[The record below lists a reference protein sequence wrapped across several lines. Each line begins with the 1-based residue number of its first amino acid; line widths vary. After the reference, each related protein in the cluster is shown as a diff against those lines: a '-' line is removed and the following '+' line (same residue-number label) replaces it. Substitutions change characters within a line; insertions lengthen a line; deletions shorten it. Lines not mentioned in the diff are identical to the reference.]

1 MRQDQ
6 ADAAGTAVPLPLVQ
20 EIDLGPFAL
29 HIETWPKYR
38 IGSSLWPSGV
48 LLAKALASGTLS
60 AARCPKTGAQLL
72 PALHDASVLEL
83 GAGPG
88 APGLAAARLG
98 ARVALTD
105 YAELVPLMERN
116 IALNQ
121 LTGTARA
128 VALDWSAA
136 ASSEFAGD
144 DAAPL
149 DLILAADVVYF
160 EEQDPLVDALKLFF
174 EETVQS
180 AGRAASNMAKFV
192 FEQVGGRCKLMQP
205 GDVVRCSEAEI
216 AVAVRKMEAKMRKQ
230 QAKERKRQALME
242 KDLSD
247 WQKIKSFLD
256 LNHFEGV
263 NAAKCSWFGFRKSY
277 PLHTAAKEGNREIV
291 LLLLKFGA
299 DRRQKDHHGRVA
311 LQYL

>member
-180 AGRAASNMAKFV
+180 AGRAASGWPLQAHAA
-192 FEQVGGRCKLMQP
+192 GRCGEVQRSRDCRCGAKDGGQDEEAAGEGAEAP
-205 GDVVRCSEAEI
+205 GA
-216 AVAVRKMEAKMRKQ
+216 
-230 QAKERKRQALME
+230 
-242 KDLSD
+242 
-247 WQKIKSFLD
+247 
-256 LNHFEGV
+256 
-263 NAAKCSWFGFRKSY
+263 
-277 PLHTAAKEGNREIV
+277 
-291 LLLLKFGA
+291 
-299 DRRQKDHHGRVA
+299 HGRHPRDRVA
-311 LQYL
+311 SLEIRR